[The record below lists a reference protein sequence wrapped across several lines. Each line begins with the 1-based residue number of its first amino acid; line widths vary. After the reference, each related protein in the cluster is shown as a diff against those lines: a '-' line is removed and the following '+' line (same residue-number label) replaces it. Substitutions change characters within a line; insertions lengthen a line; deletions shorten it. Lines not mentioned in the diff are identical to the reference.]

1 MGSTGSAGGGEG
13 RNAIETGSVTELGR
27 GCGEYW

>member
-1 MGSTGSAGGGEG
+1 MGSTGSAEGGEG
-13 RNAIETGSVTELGR
+13 RNVIETGSVTELGR